1 MTLNARR
8 TMAKDKKNCLVHL
21 SSILGDMSLPFHG
34 VYSGTKTFN
43 KVFGRM
49 VYMGKY
55 PSSPD
60 TLVVK
65 PGIVTTGMTDYHRDP
80 TSADPEDTVLG
91 VTREMGLRAYGETNG
106 AFVHSVMGES
116 RAYTPDFVMHG
127 IRNEAG
133 KLDKAPYK

>member
-8 TMAKDKKNCLVHL
+8 TMTKDKKNCLVHL

-55 PSSPD
+55 PQAPD
-60 TLVVK
+60 TLIVK
-65 PGIVTTGMTDYHRDP
+65 PGIVATGMTEYHRDP
-80 TSADPEDTVLG
+80 MSAEPEDTVYG
-91 VTREMGLRAYGETNG
+91 VTREMGLRGYGETNG
-106 AFVHSVMGES
+106 AFIHTILGES
-116 RAYTPDFVMHG
+116 SAYNPEFVMHG
-127 IRNEAG
+127 IRKEAG
-133 KLDKAPYK
+133 KVDKAPYK